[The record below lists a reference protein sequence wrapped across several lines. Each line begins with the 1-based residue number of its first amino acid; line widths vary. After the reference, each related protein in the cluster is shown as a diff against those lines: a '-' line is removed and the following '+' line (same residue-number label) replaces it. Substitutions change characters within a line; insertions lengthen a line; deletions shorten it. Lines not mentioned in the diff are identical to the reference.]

1 MDFIDRE
8 CYTDLVESSYKEILR
23 NYTALKIIFF
33 YGAGGFGKTA
43 LIEKIVTRM
52 KPIKP
57 LHITLEITDKDDKLD
72 ILIKFRK
79 KLPKKKF
86 YPLFDFAVQY
96 LWNNLNTAQL
106 DTEFLDLT
114 QRSLW
119 QYIKSGADIFTTAVF
134 PSIDIA
140 TGSVADLVGEAYT
153 KLKKIYFRHRVSAVL
168 DEIATMHP
176 HVLIARLPELLGI
189 DIHKAFL
196 NEKLVF
202 IIDSYQQYSKHLID
216 PTSWLTT
223 LIENIGYGLFIITSR
238 EQINW
243 PDNLRKFVSVKKL
256 DELPETDVRDALM
269 QKYNPD
275 RRLLEN
281 IISVTRCV
289 PIYLDL
295 AVKSLDA
302 AGWKSFSC
310 DPCYFKN
317 REDIVRQFL
326 AHLPDNEQEAITILA
341 IVRIFNEEIFEF
353 LVKDLNLSVNV
364 TKFED
369 ICQRTL
375 VRNIE
380 YDHYFYKTHDVI
392 SENISKLTSSKVIQ
406 RILSSYITII
416 RSRVIYNCTNTQT
429 SMLFKHIIFLIIAN
443 KLSISELDT
452 EKILDIYFMIKESL
466 LPFNCDDIDTFH
478 SYEPL
483 SNLYS
488 FLKVLSEERNDS
500 SVRLTMLE
508 NIPENNTGFGKH
520 AKSFLLMKGY
530 LKALCQGSQWMKV
543 TVDKI
548 NSALSD
554 NDKQEWYYGQTK
566 IFFGDC
572 YISYGQFKTG
582 IDELKSYKKLLT
594 ELIGKENDAFQITRH
609 IAHGYRFNM
618 LLDEA
623 EDQYR
628 SLIEGKDVN
637 PTLLQKV
644 YILTNL
650 CETCCYFKPDEVL
663 SIESDANFLAEKFN
677 DLKSKGK
684 ICYSLAI
691 AYLHKRSYK
700 LAEKNIADSI
710 KFNQA
715 DGYMAGQLYAYMARA
730 YYEYARYGN
739 VSNETEN
746 IIKSIQK
753 KIQVYGY
760 FSVPIAMMQERYS
773 DLKKLREE
781 YEWIDFDKTII
792 TYRKFLDLIHNS

>member
-43 LIEKIVTRM
+43 LIEKIVTGM
-52 KPIKP
+52 KQIKP
-57 LHITLEITDKDDKLD
+57 LHMTLEITDKDDKLD

-79 KLPKKKF
+79 KLPNKKF

-140 TGSVADLVGEAYT
+140 TGSVADLIGEAYK

-176 HVLIARLPELLGI
+176 HILIDRLPELLGI

-202 IIDSYQQYSKHLID
+202 VIDSYQQYSKHLID

-317 REDIVRQFL
+317 REDIV
-326 AHLPDNEQEAITILA
+326 I
-341 IVRIFNEEIFEF
+341 
-353 LVKDLNLSVNV
+353 
-364 TKFED
+364 
-369 ICQRTL
+369 
-375 VRNIE
+375 
-380 YDHYFYKTHDVI
+380 
-392 SENISKLTSSKVIQ
+392 
-406 RILSSYITII
+406 
-416 RSRVIYNCTNTQT
+416 
-429 SMLFKHIIFLIIAN
+429 
-443 KLSISELDT
+443 
-452 EKILDIYFMIKESL
+452 
-466 LPFNCDDIDTFH
+466 
-478 SYEPL
+478 
-483 SNLYS
+483 
-488 FLKVLSEERNDS
+488 
-500 SVRLTMLE
+500 
-508 NIPENNTGFGKH
+508 
-520 AKSFLLMKGY
+520 
-530 LKALCQGSQWMKV
+530 
-543 TVDKI
+543 
-548 NSALSD
+548 
-554 NDKQEWYYGQTK
+554 
-566 IFFGDC
+566 
-572 YISYGQFKTG
+572 
-582 IDELKSYKKLLT
+582 
-594 ELIGKENDAFQITRH
+594 
-609 IAHGYRFNM
+609 
-618 LLDEA
+618 
-623 EDQYR
+623 
-628 SLIEGKDVN
+628 
-637 PTLLQKV
+637 
-644 YILTNL
+644 
-650 CETCCYFKPDEVL
+650 
-663 SIESDANFLAEKFN
+663 
-677 DLKSKGK
+677 
-684 ICYSLAI
+684 
-691 AYLHKRSYK
+691 
-700 LAEKNIADSI
+700 
-710 KFNQA
+710 
-715 DGYMAGQLYAYMARA
+715 
-730 YYEYARYGN
+730 
-739 VSNETEN
+739 
-746 IIKSIQK
+746 
-753 KIQVYGY
+753 
-760 FSVPIAMMQERYS
+760 
-773 DLKKLREE
+773 
-781 YEWIDFDKTII
+781 
-792 TYRKFLDLIHNS
+792 